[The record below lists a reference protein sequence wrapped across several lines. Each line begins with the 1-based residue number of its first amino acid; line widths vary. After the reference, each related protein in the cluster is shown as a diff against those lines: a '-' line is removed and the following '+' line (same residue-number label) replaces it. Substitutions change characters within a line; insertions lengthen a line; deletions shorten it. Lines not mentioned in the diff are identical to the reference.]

1 MKKNQKARLISLAVL
16 ALMSS
21 SAFCQHTL
29 NVSSHSATIN
39 GATFDYSIGEMT
51 LVSTERNAN
60 LIVTQGLLQ
69 PTGSRSGT
77 QAQPGNTQIATGDI
91 MKVYPN
97 PTENILNVESF
108 ENVETSISYQLFDAT
123 GKVVRSENL
132 IWHAGTNKVSLDLKN
147 YAAGSYYLIIRKPN
161 ANGILENFSYKI
173 QKTN

>member
-1 MKKNQKARLISLAVL
+1 
-16 ALMSS
+16 
-21 SAFCQHTL
+21 
-29 NVSSHSATIN
+29 
-39 GATFDYSIGEMT
+39 
-51 LVSTERNAN
+51 
-60 LIVTQGLLQ
+60 
-69 PTGSRSGT
+69 
-77 QAQPGNTQIATGDI
+77 